1 MVIVRYFE
9 VVFMEY
15 KYGEFFDEQIQNE
28 KIKLRKAI
36 FFLLLI
42 ADPKTNK
49 EYENVNVVNAFLN
62 VQYEIDGLNELFFE
76 SSELVR
82 ISSLLERA
90 LMEYQSDT
98 YQYEVYRKLVLDAGA
113 EVLHIK
119 AGDKYAEL

>member
-1 MVIVRYFE
+1 
-9 VVFMEY
+9 MEY

-28 KIKLRKAI
+28 KIKLRKDI

-49 EYENVNVVNAFLN
+49 EYENVNIVNAFLN
-62 VQYEIDGLNELFFE
+62 VQYKIDGLNELFFK

-119 AGDKYAEL
+119 AGDKHAEL